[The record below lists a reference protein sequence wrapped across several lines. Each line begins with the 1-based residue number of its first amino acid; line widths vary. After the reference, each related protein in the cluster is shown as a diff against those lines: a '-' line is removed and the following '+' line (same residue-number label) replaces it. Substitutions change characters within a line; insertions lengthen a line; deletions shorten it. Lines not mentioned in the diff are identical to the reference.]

1 MLRLLETFFRRWYLY
16 LVPVVIL
23 AVVGVMSV
31 SGTKSKFQSVGTIN
45 VTDSTVL
52 GNLNGTNT
60 QSNPFG
66 DTPAT
71 TTAKQINSTLQ
82 TDQFVKDIA
91 TRAGLDN
98 TLATGKITEKWIR
111 SSLTASPNGQNLVSV
126 VATNEDPQVA
136 EHLAQATIDGYVQ
149 SVIDAASSQSKA
161 AVTFFDNLVT
171 TYQGDITTAQQAL
184 DAFVAA
190 HPTPALGQRP
200 EDEQAQINSLN
211 TNLTQAQTN
220 YNTALGKRQDAE
232 LSTEQT
238 KADVG
243 QRVKL
248 VDAPKPPLAPQGK
261 TKTMVASFATFL
273 ALGILL
279 SVGAVVLAT
288 VLNHTLLTAAD
299 VKERLGIRVLAVV
312 PAGGAGALKPMKVA
326 KVKAPKAPKEA
337 KPEKDSGRAA
347 AQKPKQARPAAVKPI
362 PASSSGRRK
371 PAAGTPAPTPSPA
384 RVRAGQARTIGRAS
398 GSSGWP
404 G

>member
-45 VTDSTVL
+45 VADSTVL
-52 GNLNGTNT
+52 SNLNGNNT

-66 DTPAT
+66 DSPAT

-98 TLATGKITEKWIR
+98 ALNTGKITPKWIR
-111 SSLTASPNGQNLVSV
+111 SSLGASANGQNLVSI
-126 VATNEDPQVA
+126 VATNEDPQIA
-136 EHLAQATIDGYVQ
+136 QHLAQATIDAYVQ

-171 TYQGDITTAQQAL
+171 TYQGDITNAQKAL
-184 DAFVAA
+184 DAFVSA
-190 HPTPALGQRP
+190 HPAPALGQRP
-200 EDEQAQINSLN
+200 EDEQAQINALN
-211 TNLTQAQTN
+211 STLTQAQTN
-220 YNTALGKRQDAE
+220 YNTALGKRQDAQ

-243 QRVKL
+243 QRLKL
-248 VDAPKPPLAPQGK
+248 VDAPLTPLAPQGK
-261 TKTMVASFATFL
+261 TKKMIASFGTFL

-299 VKERLGIRVLAVV
+299 VKERLGVRVLAVV
-312 PAGGAGALKPMKVA
+312 PAGGAGALKPMKIA

-337 KPEKDSGRAA
+337 KADKDGGRTG
-347 AQKPKQARPAAVKPI
+347 AQKPKQARPAPVKPI
-362 PASSSGRRK
+362 PASSGRRK
-371 PAAGTPAPTPSPA
+371 PAAGTPAPTPAPA

-398 GSSGWP
+398 GTSGWP

>member
-1 MLRLLETFFRRWYLY
+1 
-16 LVPVVIL
+16 
-23 AVVGVMSV
+23 
-31 SGTKSKFQSVGTIN
+31 
-45 VTDSTVL
+45 
-52 GNLNGTNT
+52 
-60 QSNPFG
+60 
-66 DTPAT
+66 
-71 TTAKQINSTLQ
+71 
-82 TDQFVKDIA
+82 
-91 TRAGLDN
+91 
-98 TLATGKITEKWIR
+98 
-111 SSLTASPNGQNLVSV
+111 
-126 VATNEDPQVA
+126 VATNEDPQIA
-136 EHLAQATIDGYVQ
+136 QHLAQSTIDAYVQ

-171 TYQGDITTAQQAL
+171 TYQGDITNAQQAL

-200 EDEQAQINSLN
+200 EDEQAQINSLD
-211 TNLTQAQTN
+211 TNLTQAQTS
-220 YNTALGKRQDAE
+220 YNTALGKRQDAQ

-248 VDAPKPPLAPQGK
+248 VDAPRTPLAPQGK

-273 ALGILL
+273 GLGLLL

-299 VKERLGIRVLAVV
+299 VKERLGVRVLAVV

-347 AQKPKQARPAAVKPI
+347 AQKPKQPGPAAVKPI
-362 PASSSGRRK
+362 PANSGRRK
-371 PAAGTPAPTPSPA
+371 PAGTPAPTPSPA

-398 GSSGWP
+398 GTSGWP